1 MSDTLSGRLASTG
14 EDTTPTPDTAAQ
26 LLAEATTLSEQ
37 LGDAIVVPFH
47 IGGPKEGGGTAKG
60 TTTKWREVNRPW
72 TQPDDVRRWGRRHQ
86 DIKGCAA
93 DAPTNAIA
101 VRCDNIFVID
111 IDNPDLAA
119 GLAERHQPETRTHKT
134 VSGGTHWLFERD
146 DALVAV
152 VPCARAAAGQWD
164 IKEGPGALIVSPPSK
179 GYALER
185 NGPLAPMTDAMPLL
199 AELAKIKPAHSH
211 IPKAAEMTG
220 QTGSQWPCAW
230 LEDALTHV
238 DPTNYTSWVETG
250 MSIHTASGGSEE
262 GLAIWDQW
270 SKAADSYAE
279 GECAKKWGTFGG
291 SPSPRGLGS
300 IWVDA
305 IAGGWTPPEKE
316 TAPSP
321 APLPEHEKG
330 CKWCGASLPG
340 RKRWCPADKGCKV
353 AYETLEAE
361 WTAHHRGI
369 ARAQR
374 KATAAKQAAQGTA
387 PTPTKS
393 YHEISP
399 IDADS
404 RTLRAQLA
412 HIGVDLRLNSRGGL
426 PELFVH
432 AHHKTDIPHTG
443 MWTAVTDNLQA
454 CLIEA
459 VAREC
464 LWGSNPDKAY
474 RASWAGTRWNQ
485 ATRAHNVS
493 HTEDAFLADFIDLLP
508 LWDDVPRI
516 DTALE
521 ECFTLDE
528 DTDLP
533 YARRLLAGILLGVL
547 ARAANPG
554 EQHDELVMLL
564 GPQGIGKSTFV
575 KGLLPPEHRSRWFS
589 DSVKF
594 DHGPQAQQ
602 RFVEATQGKVLVESS
617 ELLGLT
623 RTDIEAIK
631 NLLSSG
637 GPDVRMAYKEFKGH
651 FPPVAVLVGTSND
664 DYAVP
669 ADPTGARR
677 FLPVRFTSSIGRAN
691 VALWL
696 DRNRVQLWAEAKARI
711 DAGEQHWLP
720 DKFKPAQAE
729 AAERHRSRDELLETL
744 IDTIVTEIT
753 GTGGVVTTVD
763 VAHSLGSRL
772 PQGARLPSSKAIGV
786 LLRHLGWRPEQS
798 RVAGKVTRYW
808 VRDRL
813 SVPDVPDVPDS
824 SNAEES
830 TPNTAPLGLGGTN
843 GTSGTSGAPS
853 DDPEADPERLT
864 DNAREMMGVQYPTPA
879 HETHGPEPLEGM

>member
-1 MSDTLSGRLASTG
+1 MIEDTLSSHTGSTG
-14 EDTTPTPDTAAQ
+14 EAAPTPGTAGQ
-26 LLAEATTLSEQ
+26 LLAEAAALSDQ
-37 LGDAIVVPFH
+37 LGNAIVVPFH

-60 TTTKWREVNRPW
+60 TTTKWREINRPW
-72 TQPDDVRRWGRRHQ
+72 TQPDDVRRWSRRHK

-111 IDNPDLAA
+111 IDNPELAA
-119 GLAERHQPETRTHKT
+119 ELAARHQPETRTHQT

-152 VPCARAAAGQWD
+152 LPCAKAAEGQWD

-179 GYALER
+179 GYTLER

-199 AELAKIKPAHSH
+199 ADLAEIKPAHTH
-211 IPKAAEMTG
+211 IPKAADMTG
-220 QTGSQWPCAW
+220 QTGSQWPCTW
-230 LEDALTHV
+230 LGHALAYI
-238 DPTNYTSWVETG
+238 DPTGYTAWVETG

-270 SKAADSYAE
+270 SQAADSYAE
-279 GECAKKWGTFGG
+279 GECAKKWATFGG

-300 IWVDA
+300 VWVDA
-305 IAGGWTPPEKE
+305 IAGGWTPPEKA

-330 CKWCGASLPG
+330 CRWCGAMLPG

-361 WTAHHRGI
+361 WTAYHRSI

-387 PTPTKS
+387 ATPTKS
-393 YHEISP
+393 YLEVSP
-399 IDADS
+399 GEADS
-404 RTLRAQLA
+404 RTLKAQLA
-412 HIGVDLRLNSRGGL
+412 HIGADLRLNSRGGL
-426 PELFVH
+426 PEVFIH
-432 AHHKTDIPHTG
+432 PHHQTDVPHTG
-443 MWTAVTDNLQA
+443 LWTAVTDNIQA

-464 LWGSNPDKAY
+464 LWGPNPDKPYA
-474 RASWAGTRWNQ
+474 ASWAGTRWKL
-485 ATRAHNVS
+485 ATRAHFVS
-493 HTEDAFLADFIDLLP
+493 HTEDAFLADFIDRLP
-508 LWDDVPRI
+508 SWDRVPRI

-521 ECFTLDE
+521 ACFTHDE
-528 DTDLP
+528 ETDLP
-533 YARRLLAGILLGVL
+533 YARKLLAGIMLGVL

-564 GPQGIGKSTFV
+564 GPQGIGKSAFV
-575 KGLLPPEHRSRWFS
+575 KGLLPPEHWSRWFS

-637 GPDVRMAYKEFKGH
+637 GQDVRMAYREFKEH
-651 FPPVAVLVGTSND
+651 YPPMAVLVGTSND

-677 FLPVRFTSSIGRAN
+677 FLPVRFTGSIGRAE
-691 VALWL
+691 VGLWV
-696 DRNRVQLWAEAKARI
+696 DSNRYQLWAEAKVRSSK
-711 DAGEQHWLP
+711 GEQHWLP
-720 DKFKPAQAE
+720 DKHKKAQAE

-744 IDTIVTEIT
+744 IDSIVTEIT
-753 GTGGVVTTVD
+753 STGGVITTVD
-763 VAHSLGSRL
+763 VAQKLGSRL
-772 PQGARLPSSKAIGV
+772 PQGGRLPSSKAIGV
-786 LLRHLGWRPEQS
+786 MLRHLGWRPEQN
-798 RVAGKVTRYW
+798 RVKGRMTRYW
-808 VRDRL
+808 VRNAL
-813 SVPDVPDVPDS
+813 SVPDAPDVP
-824 SNAEES
+824 APPYGEES
-830 TPNTAPLGLGGTN
+830 DSESSTLGETGTR
-843 GTSGTSGAPS
+843 GTRGTPS
-853 DDPEADPERLT
+853 DDSEADPKRLT
-864 DNAREMMGVQYPTPA
+864 AKARGMMGVQYPTPA
-879 HETHGPEPLEGM
+879 HEIHGPEALEGM